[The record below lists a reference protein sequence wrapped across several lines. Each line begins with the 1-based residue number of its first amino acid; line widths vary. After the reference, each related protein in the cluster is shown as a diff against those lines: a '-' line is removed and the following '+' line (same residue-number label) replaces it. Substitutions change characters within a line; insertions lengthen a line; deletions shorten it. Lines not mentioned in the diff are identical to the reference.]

1 MLCGGFTVREGR
13 KEKVGIN
20 MANVGYQWCISSIST
35 AVVHIFNSAKEGD
48 VYMYCKA
55 PFLYK
60 QHGGGTYMGTI
71 LHLLVPFLGVNNF
84 NFCKT
89 KTENYHLKHLRP
101 TCKGAWCQNLWR
113 SIPHMRSFSHPAS
126 NIFSPKIPR
135 DSPSECGEE
144 VLSAGG
150 GARQS
155 SRLGIPRN

>member
-1 MLCGGFTVREGR
+1 
-13 KEKVGIN
+13 

-55 PFLYK
+55 PFLNR

-89 KTENYHLKHLRP
+89 KTENYHLKHLRL
-101 TCKGAWCQNLWR
+101 TCKGAWRQNLWR
-113 SIPHMRSFSHPAS
+113 SIPHMRSFSHLAS
-126 NIFSPKIPR
+126 NIFSPNTKR
-135 DSPSECGEE
+135 LAFRMWRRGSQRWWWCEAKFKAGDSSQ
-144 VLSAGG
+144 LRIYSH
-150 GARQS
+150 
-155 SRLGIPRN
+155 L

>member
-1 MLCGGFTVREGR
+1 
-13 KEKVGIN
+13 
-20 MANVGYQWCISSIST
+20 
-35 AVVHIFNSAKEGD
+35 
-48 VYMYCKA
+48 
-55 PFLYK
+55 
-60 QHGGGTYMGTI
+60 MGTI
-71 LHLLVPFLGVNNF
+71 LHMLVPFLGVNNF

-144 VLSAGG
+144 ALSAGG

-155 SRLGIPRN
+155 SRLGIPRNWEYTHIYKKPRSLGAQPVWGCEEHENMTICCDPIRFCRLDKARAGKCNENEI